1 MTGFTGTVEV
11 LRSLETDKRVGGFG
25 ILPVDFVDP
34 QLWGTFGVDA
44 NHLEHTDLGATE
56 LKKHM

>member
-1 MTGFTGTVEV
+1 MEV